1 MHKHILWSALIV
13 VVVLFVVFRVPQLK
27 TTVTGGA

>member
-13 VVVLFVVFRVPQLK
+13 VVVLFVVNRVPQLK
-27 TTVTGGA
+27 KTVTGV